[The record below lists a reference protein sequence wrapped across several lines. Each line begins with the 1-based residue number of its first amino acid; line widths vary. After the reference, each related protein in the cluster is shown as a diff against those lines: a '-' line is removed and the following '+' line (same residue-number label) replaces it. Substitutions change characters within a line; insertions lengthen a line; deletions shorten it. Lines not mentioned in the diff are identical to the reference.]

1 MSIVLFK
8 TIFFMLIFQFVFVI
22 IKNNMLKY
30 YNLSGGIV
38 MKKIFSLF
46 LCAAAIF
53 TFTFGAYAKFT
64 FYGDVTCD
72 KKINS
77 SDALSVLMTSVGL
90 KSLDDDG
97 KRAADVDGNGK
108 VNSSDAL
115 LILNFSIGMI
125 YEFPAE
131 ADVGKPDRGHDVF

>member
-1 MSIVLFK
+1 
-8 TIFFMLIFQFVFVI
+8 
-22 IKNNMLKY
+22 
-30 YNLSGGIV
+30 
-38 MKKIFSLF
+38 MKKIFSLL

-64 FYGDVTCD
+64 FCGDVTCD

-77 SDALSVLMTSVGL
+77 SDALYVLMTSVGL
-90 KSLDDDG
+90 KSLDADG

-115 LILNFSIGMI
+115 LILNFSVGTIHA
-125 YEFPAE
+125 FPA
-131 ADVGKPDRGHDVF
+131 DPDSYEPVRGHDVY